1 MKMKTILVLAFA
13 VGCGLIA
20 MVGVQQMIAQQSNK
34 DQNQTV
40 EVLVAAQDISPGVLL
55 NQANCAFKK
64 LPVEGVPSDA
74 VRSKEEYAERGLL
87 VPVMAGDIIRKSK
100 LGARGEIAASA
111 SIPAG
116 MRTVSIQVNDTKTH
130 SGLLQPGDRVDLQV
144 TYEVRT
150 SEGFRVTKTAI
161 LLEYIEVFAS
171 DAFRNLE
178 AGESKEIKAKNIT
191 LLVTPDQANF
201 IQLANTKGE
210 LVPIMRSRADSHLIT
225 PEGVDAQV
233 IAELKTGMDHD
244 SIDPLGKEDKQEEK
258 QPEPQKASSSFADFL
273 NNLPKMEL
281 PKPQSEDLEPQ
292 VDDSWTITIYAG
304 EDIITQDVSL
314 SGNVSGPLPK
324 PAKKAAK
331 QPVKQKQPEANLETS
346 VPENLP
352 ELNDEL
358 TEALP
363 QEMSQS
369 LKGMLDTLWSGGK
382 KPVQPIQPPPGDG
395 RAGDEEPG
403 TFDPRSIP
411 QGSAE
416 TAL

>member
-1 MKMKTILVLAFA
+1 MKMKTLLVLAFA

-20 MVGVQQMIAQQSNK
+20 MMGVQQMIAQQSNQ
-34 DQNQTV
+34 DQNQTIP
-40 EVLVAAQDISPGVLL
+40 VLVAAENISPGVLL
-55 NQANCAFKK
+55 SETNCAFKK

-74 VRSKEEYAERGLL
+74 VISKEEYAERGLL

-111 SIPAG
+111 SIPKG

-150 SEGFRVTKTAI
+150 SEGFKLTKTAI

-191 LLVTPDQANF
+191 LLVTPEQANF

-225 PEGVDAQV
+225 PEGVDAKV
-233 IAELKTGMDHD
+233 IAELKTGMDQD
-244 SIDPLGKEDKQEEK
+244 SIDQLAIEEK
-258 QPEPQKASSSFADFL
+258 KAKEKAEPKPEASFADFL
-273 NNLPKMEL
+273 NNQPKEKT
-281 PKPQSEDLEPQ
+281 PEPQ
-292 VDDSWTITIYAG
+292 PEESEPVASWTITIYAG
-304 EDIITQDVSL
+304 DDVITQDVSL
-314 SGNVSGPLPK
+314 NGDTTELPMK
-324 PAKKAAK
+324 S
-331 QPVKQKQPEANLETS
+331 VKQKKTS
-346 VPENLP
+346 PQSTSNQATTSQVEELLGGNDLKQALPENVG
-352 ELNDEL
+352 E
-358 TEALP
+358 
-363 QEMSQS
+363 S
-369 LKGMLDTLWSGGK
+369 LQGFLDSLWSEGK
-382 KPVQPIQPPPGDG
+382 KPVQPILPPPGDEP
-395 RAGDEEPG
+395 ALDE
-403 TFDPRSIP
+403 SP
-411 QGSAE
+411 QWSPDGMQE